1 MKRFFSE
8 IIPPRRSKKSLI
20 GTVALLVVILFL
32 IDYLTSIA
40 KGP

>member
-1 MKRFFSE
+1 VKRFFSE

-20 GTVALLVVILFL
+20 GTIVLLVAILFL
-32 IDYLTSIA
+32 IDYLTNIA